1 MIVIGAWFAVAGG
14 LAVLAGLTGMRRVR
28 RLRREGV
35 ATWAAFMEPPP
46 VRPGEPPDDSP
57 RPAVIRYTLAD
68 GRVIERIAPSPA
80 RKTVPPGP
88 AQKVLVWYDPED
100 PQDILVYGREGR
112 FIDRAFLAAGL
123 LFVLIGTG
131 ISVTSSI
138 G

>member
-1 MIVIGAWFAVAGG
+1 MIVIGVWFAVAGG

-35 ATWAAFMEPPP
+35 ATWAAFMEPP
-46 VRPGEPPDDSP
+46 VRPGEPPDGSP
-57 RPAVIRYTLAD
+57 QAAVIRYTLAD

-80 RKTVPPGP
+80 RKTASLRP

-112 FIDRAFLAAGL
+112 FTDRAFLAAGL
-123 LFVLIGTG
+123 LFVFIGTV
-131 ISVTSSI
+131 IAVTSSI